1 MSYILVIDDEEELRD
16 LMVEVLKDA
25 GYTARGAGPIE
36 GLTQALRMTPELI
49 LLDVMMPEMDGPAL
63 KNELERHISTSNVPL
78 IIVTA
83 WHDPEVWFAPLKPAG
98 ILPKPFEIKLLVEM
112 VKTVLARKE

>member
-1 MSYILVIDDEEELRD
+1 MSYILVVDDEEDLRD
-16 LMVEVLKDA
+16 LMVEVLVSA
-25 GYTARGAGPIE
+25 GYTARGYGPIE

-49 LLDVMMPEMDGPAL
+49 VLDVMMPEMDGPAFRS
-63 KNELERHISTSNVPL
+63 ELERHAATAGIPL

-83 WHDPEVWFAPLKPAG
+83 WHEPEVWFSSLKPAG

-112 VKTVLARKE
+112 VKTVLAHKE